1 MIKVDPSGCKK
12 DGFGHCFAGGRLET
26 AEQGFGLRSNPR
38 QDASWA
44 ALQLATLNI
53 WRPEAA
59 ELMKAGFF
67 MHDPAPQAVTVKR
80 WQDPRALRISF
91 VPFSTVWI

>member
-38 QDASWA
+38 QAETQDASLA
-44 ALQLATLNI
+44 ALQKATLNI
-53 WRPEAA
+53 
-59 ELMKAGFF
+59 
-67 MHDPAPQAVTVKR
+67 
-80 WQDPRALRISF
+80 
-91 VPFSTVWI
+91 